1 MPRFV
6 ILEHDWPE
14 RHWDLLLEAG
24 EVLRAWRLLAE
35 PGPGRTVPAEP
46 NFDHRLIYL
55 DYEGPLT
62 GDRGRVTRWDAG
74 EFEWVEADPRRL
86 IADMRGHRICGR
98 AVVEDCSACFVGR
111 VEVLRAPPG
120 DS

>member
-35 PGPGRTVPAEP
+35 PGPGRSVPAEP
-46 NFDHRLIYL
+46 NFDHRSMYL

-62 GDRGRVTRWDAG
+62 GGRGRVTRWDAG
-74 EFEWVEADPRRL
+74 EFEWEQADAQCVMLHGAKLNGQFEIANGQFRR
-86 IADMRGHRICGR
+86 AT
-98 AVVEDCSACFVGR
+98 
-111 VEVLRAPPG
+111 G
-120 DS
+120 D